1 MRPRLSCD
9 LDPDKVSVVSSG
21 VGNSSASPEKWVCP
35 RFQFIIRSRRVQ
47 RRPIGRGRPIP
58 RRAGK
63 GAKPRPGCPG
73 PCVHVP
79 WEQTLAVLRWLP
91 FLPMGR
97 GRLSHTQGHAFSAA
111 RWNGTPSCAR
121 FHHDP
126 PHFSQGCES
135 RPPPEGKLGAGS
147 RCVSC
152 LSPG

>member
-1 MRPRLSCD
+1 MTWIPIKCL
-9 LDPDKVSVVSSG
+9 L
-21 VGNSSASPEKWVCP
+21 
-35 RFQFIIRSRRVQ
+35 SRRGWGIPQ
-47 RRPIGRGRPIP
+47 PP
-58 RRAGK
+58 RRSGSVPDSSSLFGVAECRGGQSGGDGRFPAVPGK
-63 GAKPRPGCPG
+63 GAKPCPGCPG

-135 RPPPEGKLGAGS
+135 RPPPEGKLGARS